1 MEIEKLKQTLSEQ
14 KNKIGL
20 VGTSLE
26 VTGDLPGN
34 SFSAYIQNDWKKIRM
49 NFKEEL
55 NFVPDQETESFCA
68 KTGINDANLKVGND
82 ILEHECGHRENRVR
96 TGNGCPFDV
105 ETHDRIKSGV
115 AKALQEK
122 GKDPSA
128 MVGSG
133 QDLGSYVTN
142 VFEDI
147 LDNINCRNYTDFAG
161 QTLFWNN
168 QGLMKSEGQKYNPF
182 YEAFVRI
189 NLFLGK
195 EAKSH
200 TLLSRFFSD
209 DKRVLPVVKGF
220 LEDLCNQTEESSP
233 IRFNEKKGFKKL
245 FTTNFEKR
253 RTLWENLAYSFALKT
268 ADLLQETPNE
278 QMFGSGDGS
287 QGSQGSEDENPFDK
301 EMKDPTVQ
309 EKIAMGRYKSEKG
322 PSYHA
327 DVQEQLYSLYKA
339 ISRDIKI
346 HASAFSSSQSMPLV
360 YFGKKFAGD
369 DKKIKFRG
377 IGFDSEGK
385 LGIKTPRHHLDFPA
399 TYKKHP
405 TQFPDL
411 KIALMDRSIS
421 MADAPDGSG
430 NVGNTSFI
438 PWGDNSKYHFAAKGY
453 FGIDNYLERQG
464 ITPFMKCSVLG
475 LSGENAIRGRSKE
488 VAKRLLHEPNG
499 SYTALDVSQLER
511 ELSDSALVISLSD
524 GQVSIS
530 SDTSS
535 LDAKLKK
542 CDYAHFQ
549 MGYEKEENGKI
560 IKNAYCQYVE
570 SLGKPVV
577 YTMGDDGLS
586 NAMVN
591 FVSGYYQNKG
601 KEAKK

>member
-1 MEIEKLKQTLSEQ
+1 MEIEKLKQKLNEQ

-49 NFKEEL
+49 DFQKEL
-55 NFVPDQETESFCA
+55 NLVPDQETESFCA
-68 KTGINDANLKVGND
+68 KAEIHDANLKVGND
-82 ILEHECGHRENRVR
+82 ILEHECGHRENRAR
-96 TGNGCPFDV
+96 TSFGCPFDV

-115 AKALQEK
+115 AKALEQK
-122 GKDPSA
+122 GKKS
-128 MVGSG
+128 
-133 QDLGSYVTN
+133 QTSYVTN
-142 VFEDI
+142 AFEDV

-182 YEAFVRI
+182 YEAFVRT

-220 LEDLCNQTEESSP
+220 LEDLCNQTGESSP
-233 IRFNEKKGFKKL
+233 IRFNEKNGFKRL

-287 QGSQGSEDENPFDK
+287 QGSQGSEGSEGENPFDK
-301 EMKDPTVQ
+301 EMKDPAVS

-346 HASAFSSSQSMPLV
+346 QASAFSSSQSMPLV
-360 YFGKKFAGD
+360 YFGKRFAD
-369 DKKIKFRG
+369 EDRKIRFRG
-377 IGFDSEGK
+377 VGFDSEGK

-399 TYKKHP
+399 VYKKHP
-405 TQFPDL
+405 TQFPNL
-411 KIALMDRSIS
+411 KIAIMDRSIS
-421 MADAPDGSG
+421 MAEAPDGS
-430 NVGNTSFI
+430 NNIGNTGFI

-464 ITPFMKCSVLG
+464 ITPFIECSVLG
-475 LSGENAIRGRSKE
+475 LSGENTIRGKSKE
-488 VAKRLLHEPNG
+488 VAKRLLHKPSG
-499 SYTALDVSQLER
+499 SYTSLNASQLEN

-524 GQVSIS
+524 GQVSIP

-542 CDYAHFQ
+542 YDYAHFQ
-549 MGYEKEENGKI
+549 IGYEKDEKGNI